1 MINMLQTVINSQFN
15 FRTLLQSTFGYINQ
29 SDEKILYVIKLI
41 NNQFVFRDS
50 LIEIDTFCFVNQEKL
65 QILSISVYRAAKK
78 WVQWPVR
85 SAQLFYLPKHNELL
99 ECQNTI

>member
-1 MINMLQTVINSQFN
+1 M
-15 FRTLLQSTFGYINQ
+15 FRASP
-29 SDEKILYVIKLI
+29 
-41 NNQFVFRDS
+41 
-50 LIEIDTFCFVNQEKL
+50 IETDTFCFFIQEKM

-78 WVQWPVR
+78 WGQWPVR

>member
-1 MINMLQTVINSQFN
+1 MFH
-15 FRTLLQSTFGYINQ
+15 
-29 SDEKILYVIKLI
+29 
-41 NNQFVFRDS
+41 DS
-50 LIEIDTFCFVNQEKL
+50 PIETDTFCFFNQEKM
-65 QILSISVYRAAKK
+65 QTLSISVHFAAKK